1 MALYGI
7 YGEHTQAACPLYNK
21 ENRQFLLSRA
31 PNIEKNAQ
39 KNGVKILHQFH
50 SGLEHTF
57 LWVVDAD
64 NAHLIQEVM
73 ARTAGRF
80 NTVKIVPLVTF
91 QGVIER
97 CKQIEEGTFFPKDAA
112 E

>member
-21 ENRQFLLSRA
+21 EVRQDLLREA
-31 PNIEKNAQ
+31 PDLEKGAE
-39 KNGVKILHQFH
+39 KMGVKILHQFH

-64 NAHLIQEVM
+64 NAHLIEGLM
-73 ARTAGRF
+73 ARTAGRY

-91 QGVIER
+91 QGVLER
-97 CKQIEEGTFFPKDAA
+97 CRQAEEGGL
-112 E
+112 

>member
-7 YGEHTQAACPLYNK
+7 YGEHTQESCPLYNK
-21 ENRQFLLSRA
+21 ESRQSVLTGSQ
-31 PNIEKNAQ
+31 NMEKNAQ
-39 KNGVKILHQFH
+39 KYGVKILHQFH

-64 NAHLIQEVM
+64 NAHLIQDLM
-73 ARTAGRF
+73 ARTAGGF
-80 NTVKIVPLVTF
+80 NTIKIVPLVTF

-97 CKQIEEGTFFPKDAA
+97 CKQIEEGTFFSDAA

>member
-21 ENRQFLLSRA
+21 ETRQEALSWTL
-31 PNIEKNAQ
+31 EKGAE
-39 KNGVKILHQFH
+39 KMGVKILHQFH

-64 NAHLIQEVM
+64 NAHLIQDLM
-73 ARTAGRF
+73 QRTAGRA
-80 NTVKIVPLVTF
+80 NTVKIVPLITF
-91 QGVIER
+91 QEVVET
-97 CKQIEEGTFFPKDAA
+97 CKQIEEGTFFQDVA